1 MNERTMGSIAFA
13 GDLDQDADGAEIA
26 LRRAGFHVTRMPD
39 KFRSQLAHPDDEFM
53 EASKAGTDDGAI
65 MDEINAIVERYGG
78 LCDEVGTITSD
89 HVPFKELFEQRLRL
103 H

>member
-1 MNERTMGSIAFA
+1 MGSIAFA

-39 KFRSQLAHPDDEFM
+39 KLRPGLAHPEDEFM
-53 EASKAGTDDGAI
+53 EASKAGTDADAIAI
-65 MDEINAIVERYGG
+65 MYEIDAIVKPFGG
-78 LCDEVGTITSD
+78 LCDEVGAVASD
-89 HVPFKELFEQRLRL
+89 HVPFAELFEQQPRL